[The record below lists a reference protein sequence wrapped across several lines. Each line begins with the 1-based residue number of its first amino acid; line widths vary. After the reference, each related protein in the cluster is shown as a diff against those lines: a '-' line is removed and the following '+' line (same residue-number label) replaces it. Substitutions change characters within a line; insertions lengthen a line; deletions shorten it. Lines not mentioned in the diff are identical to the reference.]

1 MPILHLTTEFPPVIF
16 GGLGTAVGGLVKA
29 SANAGIA
36 TGVLLFGESAGT
48 SYGKFVSLPEEVRPS
63 RLYAL
68 RLARQFSRFPGSRE
82 STR

>member
-1 MPILHLTTEFPPVIF
+1 MRVLHLTTEFPPVIF

-36 TGVLLFGESAGT
+36 TAVLLFGESAGAT
-48 SYGKFVSLPEEVRPS
+48 YGKFVLLPEAAGPS
-63 RLYAL
+63 QRHAL
-68 RLARQFSRFPGSRE
+68 RLGRQFSRFRGSRE